1 MYQPQWKCVKMLAIY
16 MLKPNK
22 RAFSTQFKIE
32 NRQTKKYAILSLNGL
47 FFLLLAKLKHSIYET
62 ENDVIIWIADVAVAT
77 GCGGYSSFLACL
89 LEHSVEFSYR
99 CRDYDGRWCCT
110 QAVHYLLLARYCYK
124 LYIFIFKWISYE
136 LRERDC
142 MKFSRL
148 LSIGNLSSMEN
159 SMFLSKCQQR
169 KRYLVH
175 PLVVSPPHTS
185 ISQTAKCCAFIVWLH
200 RLVDVRKSI
209 LWIYFS
215 TMSTGICTW
224 PMLFGCLK

>member
-1 MYQPQWKCVKMLAIY
+1 M
-16 MLKPNK
+16 
-22 RAFSTQFKIE
+22 
-32 NRQTKKYAILSLNGL
+32 
-47 FFLLLAKLKHSIYET
+47 LAKLKHSIYET

-136 LRERDC
+136 MRERDY

-148 LSIGNLSSMEN
+148 LSIGNLSSI
-159 SMFLSKCQQR
+159 SKIRCFCRNANNEKGIWCTRWWYRHTTHKYQPNG
-169 KRYLVH
+169 KMLCVH
-175 PLVVSPPHTS
+175 CLATS
-185 ISQTAKCCAFIVWLH
+185 IGWCSKVNFMDLFQHNEYGDLHMANAIWMLKIVGTLSNKYNEGNRNWK
-200 RLVDVRKSI
+200 RLAIWAIK
-209 LWIYFS
+209 WH
-215 TMSTGICTW
+215 
-224 PMLFGCLK
+224 